1 MIVAAFVKGCL
12 RLHDDTDGLSELAKL
27 ANALLRRKWDVAMK
41 AFRWNAI
48 HVIPADGAKS
58 AFDPYFIGPAVNV
71 IVSDGTSGPVSVKG
85 AKQPMVFESVEKEQQ
100 VGRAK
105 CGSPACGDDKASRQ
119 LDEFD
124 LPEL

>member
-1 MIVAAFVKGCL
+1 MERNTRYL
-12 RLHDDTDGLSELAKL
+12 RCWRTIRVRPIFYLS
-27 ANALLRRKWDVAMK
+27 
-41 AFRWNAI
+41 
-48 HVIPADGAKS
+48 G
-58 AFDPYFIGPAVNV
+58 VNV
-71 IVSDGTSGPVSVKG
+71 INSDGTRGSVSVKRM
-85 AKQPMVFESVEKEQQ
+85 KQPMVFESAEKEQQ